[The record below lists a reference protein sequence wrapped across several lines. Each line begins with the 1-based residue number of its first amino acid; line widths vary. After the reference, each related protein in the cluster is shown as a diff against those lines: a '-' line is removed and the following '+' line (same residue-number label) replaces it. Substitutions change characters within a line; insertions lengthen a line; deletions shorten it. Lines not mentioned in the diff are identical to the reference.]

1 MTMLVVDDLSGGFRL
16 PAGTVPALDGVC
28 LTIDEGETIA
38 LVGESGSGKTALIL
52 ALMRLHPMPPFAYR
66 GGQVI
71 FDGLDLLGLSE
82 RSMRQ
87 VRGGAMATVLQDP
100 MTSLN
105 PVMTVGA
112 QIAEAVRTHQHVSR
126 GESRRAAISALGE
139 VGIPNPEGR
148 ARAYP
153 HQLSGGMRQRVAI
166 AMALACRPKVLLA
179 DEPTTALDVT
189 SQAQIVDLLKLLQ
202 HRHGTAVV
210 LVTHD
215 LGLVAQI
222 AERVL
227 VMYAGRLVETAGV
240 NDLFARPLMPYTWA
254 LLQSLPS
261 RAPRGADLIA
271 IPGQPPNLLDL
282 PDGCS
287 FSPRCP
293 FAGPACSAAAPP
305 LRERSPGH
313 SAACILDPADLG
325 QRQHQL
331 ESEVSPLP

>member
-1 MTMLVVDDLSGGFRL
+1 MTTLVVDGLSGRFRL
-16 PAGTVPALDGVC
+16 PAGTVRPLDGVSFS
-28 LTIDEGETIA
+28 LDQGETIA

-52 ALMRLHPMPPFAYR
+52 ALMRLHPVPPFAYT
-66 GGQVI
+66 GGRVL
-71 FDGLDLLGLSE
+71 FEGRDLLSLTE

-87 VRGGAMATVLQDP
+87 VRGGALATVFQDP

-112 QIAEAVRTHQHVSR
+112 QIAEAVRTHQRLSR
-126 GESRRAAISALGE
+126 AECRRAAVSALGE
-139 VGIPNPEGR
+139 VGLANPEAR

-166 AMALACRPKVLLA
+166 AMALACRPRVLLA

-189 SQAQIVDLLKLLQ
+189 SQAQIVDLLKQLQ

-227 VMYAGRLVETAGV
+227 VMYAGRLVETSGV
-240 NDLFARPLMPYTWA
+240 DDLFAHPLMPYTWA

-261 RAPRGADLIA
+261 RARRGADLIA
-271 IPGQPPNLLDL
+271 IAGQPPSLLEL
-282 PDGCS
+282 PAGCS
-287 FSPRCP
+287 FTPRCP
-293 FAGPACSAAAPP
+293 FGTPACSAAVPP
-305 LRERSPGH
+305 LAERSPGH
-313 SAACILDPADLG
+313 SAACILEPAELG
-325 QRQHQL
+325 QRQQRL
-331 ESEVSPLP
+331 EAEVSPQP

>member
-1 MTMLVVDDLSGGFRL
+1 VTTLVVDNLCGGFRL
-16 PAGTVPALDGVC
+16 PAGTVRALDGVSFT
-28 LTIDEGETIA
+28 LDEGETIA

-52 ALMRLHPMPPFAYR
+52 ALMRLHPVPPFAYS
-66 GGQVI
+66 GGSVLLE
-71 FDGLDLLGLSE
+71 GRDLLTLPE
-82 RSMRQ
+82 RAMRK
-87 VRGGAMATVLQDP
+87 VRGGAIATVFQDP

-112 QIAEAVRTHQHVSR
+112 QIAEAVRVHQGVSH
-126 GESRRAAISALGE
+126 GESRRAAVSALGE
-139 VGIPNPEGR
+139 VGMANPEAR

-189 SQAQIVDLLKLLQ
+189 SQAQIVELLKLIQ
-202 HRHGTAVV
+202 QRYGTAVV

-222 AERVL
+222 AARVL

-240 NDLFARPLMPYTWA
+240 DDLFAHPSMPYTWA

-261 RAPRGADLIA
+261 RARRGTDLIA

-282 PDGCS
+282 PAGCS

-293 FAGPACSAAAPP
+293 FATAACEAAAPP
-305 LRERSPGH
+305 LTERSPGH
-313 SAACILDPADLG
+313 RAACILDPAELSD
-325 QRQHQL
+325 REHQL
-331 ESEVSPLP
+331 ETEVSRLP

>member
-1 MTMLVVDDLSGGFRL
+1 MLVVDDLSGGFRV
-16 PAGTVPALDGVC
+16 PAGTVRALEGVS
-28 LTIDEGETIA
+28 LTLDEGETIA
-38 LVGESGSGKTALIL
+38 LVGESGSGKTALIM
-52 ALMRLHPMPPFAYR
+52 ALMRLHPTPPFGYS
-66 GGQVI
+66 GGRVMLE
-71 FDGLDLLGLSE
+71 GRDLLGLSE
-82 RSMRQ
+82 RAMRQ
-87 VRGGAMATVLQDP
+87 VRGGSIATVFQDP

-105 PVMTVGA
+105 PLMTVGA
-112 QIAEAVRTHQHVSR
+112 QIAEAVRTHQRASR
-126 GESRRAAISALGE
+126 AESRRAAVSALGE

-166 AMALACRPKVLLA
+166 AMALACRPKILLA

-189 SQAQIVDLLKLLQ
+189 SQAQIVDLLKVLQ

-210 LVTHD
+210 LVSHD

-240 NDLFARPLMPYTWA
+240 DDLFAQPLMPYTWA

-261 RAPRGADLIA
+261 RAPRGTDLIA
-271 IPGQPPNLLDL
+271 IAGQPPNLLQL
-282 PDGCS
+282 PPGCS

-293 FAGPACSAAAPP
+293 FARPACDEAAPP
-305 LRERSPGH
+305 LAERSPGH
-313 SAACILDPADLG
+313 SAACILDSAELS

-331 ESEVSPLP
+331 ETDVSPLP

>member
-1 MTMLVVDDLSGGFRL
+1 MATLIVDELSGGFRL
-16 PAGTVPALDGVC
+16 PAGTVPALDGVSFT
-28 LTIDEGETIA
+28 LDEGETIA

-52 ALMRLHPMPPFAYR
+52 ALMRLHPTPPFAYT
-66 GGQVI
+66 GGRI
-71 FDGLDLLGLSE
+71 ALEGRDLLTLPE

-87 VRGGAMATVLQDP
+87 IRGGAIATVFQDP

-112 QIAEAVRTHQHVSR
+112 QIAEAVRIHQKVGR
-126 GESRRAAISALGE
+126 EESRRVAVNALGE
-139 VGIPNPEGR
+139 VGIANPEAR

-189 SQAQIVDLLKLLQ
+189 SQAQIVELLKELQ
-202 HRHGTAVV
+202 HRHGTAVI

-240 NDLFARPLMPYTWA
+240 DDLFAHPHMPYTWA
-254 LLQSLPS
+254 LLQSMPS
-261 RAPRGADLIA
+261 RAPRGADLIT
-271 IPGQPPNLLDL
+271 IPGQPPNLLHL
-282 PDGCS
+282 PPGCS

-293 FAGPACSAAAPP
+293 FAGDACRAAVPSLA
-305 LRERSPGH
+305 ERSPGH
-313 SAACILDPADLG
+313 SAACILEPADLSKR
-325 QRQHQL
+325 QRDL
-331 ESEVSPLP
+331 ETEVSPTP

>member
-1 MTMLVVDDLSGGFRL
+1 MTTLVVDGLSGGFRL
-16 PAGTVPALDGVC
+16 PAGTVPALDGISFT
-28 LTIDEGETIA
+28 LDQGETVA

-52 ALMRLHPMPPFAYR
+52 ALMRLHPMPPFAYT
-66 GGQVI
+66 GGEVL
-71 FDGLDLLGLSE
+71 FEGRDLLGLPE

-87 VRGGAMATVLQDP
+87 IRGGALATVFQDP

-112 QIAEAVRTHQHVSR
+112 QIAEAVRIHQRVSH
-126 GESRRAAISALGE
+126 GEARRAAVGALGE
-139 VGIPNPEGR
+139 VGIANPEAR

-166 AMALACRPKVLLA
+166 AMALACHPAVLLA

-189 SQAQIVDLLKLLQ
+189 SQAQIVELLKLLQ

-222 AERVL
+222 AQRVL
-227 VMYAGRLVETAGV
+227 VMYAGRLVETAAV
-240 NDLFARPLMPYTWA
+240 DDLFAHPLMPYTWS

-261 RAPRGADLIA
+261 RARRGADLIA
-271 IPGQPPNLLDL
+271 IPGQPPNLLRL
-282 PDGCS
+282 PAGCS

-293 FAGPACSAAAPP
+293 FATASCSETVPA
-305 LRERSPGH
+305 LTERSPGH
-313 SAACILDPADLG
+313 SAACILEPAELG
-325 QRQHQL
+325 DRQHKL
-331 ESEVSPLP
+331 ATEVSPLP